1 MSMKRFTKKV
11 AFIWIMSAIAVVITA
26 ALWVAQPWKVQG
38 AQNIKGSGE
47 YDNETNGT
55 PSVIEKR
62 NEDNMQDG
70 NNTGGASGFLKDI
83 AEYIRAAAYSEI
95 NKSCEEYKMTIK
107 LSELYDEPAVD
118 AVSESCVRILR
129 EHGTTVD
136 KDILKNT
143 YVDVLCRLNMGD
155 DYRER
160 VASMLENEISGYI
173 ARAASGNNDI
183 DIADLG
189 SAVREYITK
198 ILSGNKENIKFDTD
212 ILTSDR
218 DIIIQLLKANGMS
231 QADAENACKEVI
243 PELNAV
249 YANMGIDALQS
260 LLAKSIENAADNI
273 SDGIYDSVTSAVSS
287 YNENIENIT
296 KSINQFSGQYQTMK
310 ADIDA
315 IRGQIGVLEA
325 QIREM
330 PEDSPEYLKKLEDMK
345 RRLNEGDKSLEEL
358 AGRIDELE
366 LLKENISV
374 LSVSHDNAK
383 AEVQKS
389 VEVLKSELIN
399 IIESIKEQN
408 DANYTNN
415 KQDKERAKAVIAD
428 IRDILDR
435 LDSEKLTVRE
445 FEIYNNELE
454 TLIAGIESDTG
465 FNIDNLSV
473 SLNDKM
479 KQLSDNFSEYMIMS
493 EAKQNEDKKI
503 LNKNLEDMRNQAD
516 NTNDRLG
523 TVEKRYSYV
532 DSELALLDDRISSLE
547 SDLTLSDDKIS
558 SLERDLMLSSSRISS
573 LEGDFS
579 MLDSRLEE
587 TEGGLEALD
596 SRLAKAESG
605 ITAFDDGLAEAESRL
620 AALDNRLA
628 GTESGLAALDNR
640 LAAVES
646 SFSALDDRL
655 TVAESGFMRLDKGYS
670 ALTEENTKIKSS
682 VSDNAA
688 RISELEKSVI
698 SLGKALNDGKAKV
711 AAAVTANGVFTDT
724 AADFNTIAENIDLM
738 AQQSKKD
745 IKYASINVSANN
757 TSDVTYSTY
766 EEFDTDECSR
776 FEVTFPSNSFI
787 CYRMYGKGEG
797 YNYASD
803 WHEPC
808 RDNYIYVAEGGKD
821 KWVLTGPNWHNS
833 EFEKEGLTLTVE
845 YWYIPE

>member
-118 AVSESCVRILR
+118 AVSESCVRILQ
-129 EHGTTVD
+129 EHGIAAD

-155 DYRER
+155 DLRER
-160 VASMLENEISGYI
+160 TASMLENEISGYI

-183 DIADLG
+183 DMADLG
-189 SAVREYITK
+189 KTVREYITK

-260 LLAKSIENAADNI
+260 LLAKSIENAAGNI

-310 ADIDA
+310 DDIDA

-325 QIREM
+325 QVREM
-330 PEDSPEYLKKLEDMK
+330 PEDSSEYLKKLEDMK
-345 RRLNEGDKSLEEL
+345 RRLNEGNKSLEEL
-358 AGRIDELE
+358 AVRIDELE

-408 DANYTNN
+408 DANYTSN

-503 LNKNLEDMRNQAD
+503 LNKNLEDMQNQAD

-532 DSELALLDDRISSLE
+532 DSELALLDDRILY
-547 SDLTLSDDKIS
+547 
-558 SLERDLMLSSSRISS
+558 

-579 MLDSRLEE
+579 TLDSRLEE

-596 SRLAKAESG
+596 SRLAKAENG
-605 ITAFDDGLAEAESRL
+605 ITAFNDRLAEAESRF

-655 TVAESGFMRLDKGYS
+655 TAAESGFMRLDKGYS

-698 SLGKALNDGKAKV
+698 SLGKALNDGRAKV

-724 AADFNTIAENIDLM
+724 AADFDTIAENINLM

>member
-1 MSMKRFTKKV
+1 MSMKRFTNKV
-11 AFIWIMSAIAVVITA
+11 AFIWIMSAIVVVITA
-26 ALWVAQPWKVQG
+26 ALWVVQPWKVQG

-70 NNTGGASGFLKDI
+70 NDTGGTSGFLKDI

-118 AVSESCVRILR
+118 AVSESCVRILQ
-129 EHGTTVD
+129 EHGIAAD

-155 DYRER
+155 DLRER
-160 VASMLENEISGYI
+160 TASMLENEISGYI
-173 ARAASGNNDI
+173 ARAASDNNDI
-183 DIADLG
+183 DMADLG
-189 SAVREYITK
+189 KTVREYITK

-310 ADIDA
+310 DDIDA

-325 QIREM
+325 QVREM
-330 PEDSPEYLKKLEDMK
+330 PEDSSEYLKKLEDMK
-345 RRLNEGDKSLEEL
+345 RRLNEGNKSLEEL
-358 AGRIDELE
+358 AVRIDELE

-415 KQDKERAKAVIAD
+415 KQDKERAKAVISD

-503 LNKNLEDMRNQAD
+503 LNKNFEDMQNQAD

-532 DSELALLDDRISSLE
+532 DSELALLDDRILY
-547 SDLTLSDDKIS
+547 
-558 SLERDLMLSSSRISS
+558 

-579 MLDSRLEE
+579 TLDSRLEE

-596 SRLAKAESG
+596 SRLAKAENG
-605 ITAFDDGLAEAESRL
+605 ITAFNDRLAEAESRF

-724 AADFNTIAENIDLM
+724 AADFNTIAENINLM

>member
-118 AVSESCVRILR
+118 AVSESCVRILQ
-129 EHGTTVD
+129 EHGIAAD

-155 DYRER
+155 DLRER
-160 VASMLENEISGYI
+160 TASMLENEISGYI
-173 ARAASGNNDI
+173 ARAASDNNDI
-183 DIADLG
+183 DMADLG
-189 SAVREYITK
+189 KTVREYITK

-249 YANMGIDALQS
+249 YATMGIDALQS

-310 ADIDA
+310 DDIDA

-325 QIREM
+325 QVREM
-330 PEDSPEYLKKLEDMK
+330 PEDSSEYLKKLEDMK

-358 AGRIDELE
+358 AVRIDELE

-408 DANYTNN
+408 DANYTSN

-428 IRDILDR
+428 IRGILDR

-503 LNKNLEDMRNQAD
+503 LNKNLEDMQNQAD

-532 DSELALLDDRISSLE
+532 DSELALLDDRILY
-547 SDLTLSDDKIS
+547 
-558 SLERDLMLSSSRISS
+558 

-579 MLDSRLEE
+579 TLDSRLEE

-596 SRLAKAESG
+596 SRLAKAENG
-605 ITAFDDGLAEAESRL
+605 ITAFNDRLAEAESRF

-698 SLGKALNDGKAKV
+698 SLGKALNDGRAKV

-724 AADFNTIAENIDLM
+724 AADFNTIAENINLM

>member
-1 MSMKRFTKKV
+1 MSMKRFTNRV

-47 YDNETNGT
+47 YDNETNVT

-70 NNTGGASGFLKDI
+70 NDTGGTLGFLKDI

-95 NKSCEEYKMTIK
+95 NKSCEEYKMTMK

-118 AVSESCVRILR
+118 MVSESCVRILQ
-129 EHGTTVD
+129 EHGIAVD
-136 KDILKNT
+136 KDILKNA

-160 VASMLENEISGYI
+160 AASMLENEISGYI
-173 ARAASGNNDI
+173 ARAASDNNDI

-189 SAVREYITK
+189 RSVREYITK

-296 KSINQFSGQYQTMK
+296 KSINQFSEQYQTMK

-330 PEDSPEYLKKLEDMK
+330 PEDSPELPKKLEDMK

-428 IRDILDR
+428 IRGILDR

-493 EAKQNEDKKI
+493 EAKQNEDKKM
-503 LNKNLEDMRNQAD
+503 LNKNLEDMQNQAD
-516 NTNDRLG
+516 STNDRLG

-547 SDLTLSDDKIS
+547 D
-558 SLERDLMLSSSRISS
+558 
-573 LEGDFS
+573 GFS
-579 MLDSRLEE
+579 TLDSRLEE
-587 TEGGLEALD
+587 TKGGLAALD
-596 SRLAKAESG
+596 SRLAKAENG
-605 ITAFDDGLAEAESRL
+605 ITVFDDGLAEAESRL
-620 AALDNRLA
+620 AALDDRLA
-628 GTESGLAALDNR
+628 EAEGGLTALDNR

-646 SFSALDDRL
+646 SFSTLDSRL
-655 TVAESGFMRLDKGYS
+655 TDAESGFMRLDKGYS

-698 SLGKALNDGKAKV
+698 SLNRALNDGRAKV

-724 AADFNTIAENIDLM
+724 AADFDTIAENINLM
-738 AQQSKKD
+738 AEQSKKD

-776 FEVTFPSNSFI
+776 FEVSFPSNSFI

-808 RDNYIYVAEGGKD
+808 IDNYIYVAEGGKD

>member
-1 MSMKRFTKKV
+1 MSMKRFTNRV
-11 AFIWIMSAIAVVITA
+11 AFIWIMAAIAVVITA
-26 ALWVAQPWKVQG
+26 ALWVVQPWKVQG
-38 AQNIKGSGE
+38 AQNIKDIGE
-47 YDNETNGT
+47 YNSETNDT
-55 PSVIEKR
+55 SSVLEKR
-62 NEDNMQDG
+62 KDEDSN
-70 NNTGGASGFLKDI
+70 GGVPGFLRDI

-95 NKSCEEYKMTIK
+95 GRSCDEYSMTMK

-118 AVSESCVRILR
+118 TVSESCVRILR
-129 EHGTTVD
+129 EHGIAAD

-155 DYRER
+155 ESRER
-160 VASMLENEISGYI
+160 AASMLEKEISGYI
-173 ARAASGNNDI
+173 ARAASDNNDI

-189 SAVREYITK
+189 RAVREYITK
-198 ILSGNKENIKFDTD
+198 ILSGNKEDIKFDTD

-231 QADAENACKEVI
+231 RDDAENACKEVI

-273 SDGIYDSVTSAVSS
+273 SDGIYNSVTSAVSS

-330 PEDSPEYLKKLEDMK
+330 PEDSPELLKKLEDMK
-345 RRLNEGDKSLEEL
+345 RHLNEGDKSLEAL

-408 DANYTNN
+408 AADNADN
-415 KQDKERAKAVIAD
+415 KQDREQMEALIAD
-428 IRDILDR
+428 IRGILDK
-435 LDSEKLTVRE
+435 LDSEKLTVSE
-445 FEIYNNELE
+445 FEIYNNEIE
-454 TLIAGIESDTG
+454 SLIAGIEADANL
-465 FNIDNLSV
+465 NIDNLRG

-479 KQLSDNFSEYMIMS
+479 KRLSDNFSEYMIMS
-493 EAKQNEDKKI
+493 EAKQNEDKKM
-503 LNKNLEDMRNQAD
+503 LYKNFEDMQNRAD
-516 NTNDRLG
+516 STDDRLG

-547 SDLTLSDDKIS
+547 NDFMLSDDKIS
-558 SLERDLMLSSSRISS
+558 SLESDLMLSDNRISS

-579 MLDSRLEE
+579 ALESRLED

-605 ITAFDDGLAEAESRL
+605 ITAFDDGLAEAENRLTALDDRL
-620 AALDNRLA
+620 AKAEGGLTALD
-628 GTESGLAALDNR
+628 GR
-640 LAAVES
+640 LAAVEN
-646 SFSALDDRL
+646 SFSALDGRL
-655 TVAESGFMRLDKGYS
+655 AAAESGFARLDKGY
-670 ALTEENTKIKSS
+670 ATLTEENTKIKSS

-698 SLGKALNDGKAKV
+698 SLGKALSDGKAKV

-724 AADFNTIAENIDLM
+724 SADFDTIAANINLM
-738 AQQSKKD
+738 AEQSKKD
-745 IKYASINVSANN
+745 IKYASVSVSANN

-776 FEVTFPSNSFI
+776 FEVAFPPNSFI

-808 RDNYIYVAEGGKD
+808 RDNYIYVADGGKD

>member
-1 MSMKRFTKKV
+1 MSMKRFTNKV

-118 AVSESCVRILR
+118 AVSESCVRILQ
-129 EHGTTVD
+129 EHGIAAD

-155 DYRER
+155 DLRER
-160 VASMLENEISGYI
+160 TASMLENEISGYI
-173 ARAASGNNDI
+173 ARAASDNNDI
-183 DIADLG
+183 DMADLG
-189 SAVREYITK
+189 KTVREYITK

-310 ADIDA
+310 DDIDA

-325 QIREM
+325 QVREM
-330 PEDSPEYLKKLEDMK
+330 PEDSSEYLKKLEDMK

-358 AGRIDELE
+358 AVRIDELE

-408 DANYTNN
+408 DANYTSN

-428 IRDILDR
+428 IRGILDR

-503 LNKNLEDMRNQAD
+503 LNKNLEDMQNQAD

-532 DSELALLDDRISSLE
+532 DSELALLDDRILY
-547 SDLTLSDDKIS
+547 
-558 SLERDLMLSSSRISS
+558 

-579 MLDSRLEE
+579 TLDSRLEE

-596 SRLAKAESG
+596 SRLAKAENG
-605 ITAFDDGLAEAESRL
+605 ITAFNDRLAEAESRF

-655 TVAESGFMRLDKGYS
+655 TAAESGFMRLDKGYS

-698 SLGKALNDGKAKV
+698 SLGKALNDGRAKV

-724 AADFNTIAENIDLM
+724 AADFDTIAENINLM

>member
-1 MSMKRFTKKV
+1 MSMKRFTNKV

-118 AVSESCVRILR
+118 AVSESCVRILQ
-129 EHGTTVD
+129 EHGIAAD

-143 YVDVLCRLNMGD
+143 YVDVRCRLNMGD
-155 DYRER
+155 DSRER
-160 VASMLENEISGYI
+160 AASMLENEISGYI
-173 ARAASGNNDI
+173 ARAASDNNDI
-183 DIADLG
+183 DIADSG
-189 SAVREYITK
+189 RAVREYITK

-231 QADAENACKEVI
+231 QADAENACKEVM

-315 IRGQIGVLEA
+315 IRAQIGTLEA
-325 QIREM
+325 QVREI
-330 PEDSPEYLKKLEDMK
+330 PEDSPELLKKLEDMK
-345 RRLNEGDKSLEEL
+345 RRLNEGDKSLDEL

-366 LLKENISV
+366 LLKENISI

-399 IIESIKEQN
+399 VIESIQEQN

-428 IRDILDR
+428 IRSILDR

-503 LNKNLEDMRNQAD
+503 LNKNLEDMQNQAD

-532 DSELALLDDRISSLE
+532 DSELALLDDRISA
-547 SDLTLSDDKIS
+547 
-558 SLERDLMLSSSRISS
+558 

-579 MLDSRLEE
+579 ALDSRLAK

-596 SRLAKAESG
+596 SRLAKAESS
-605 ITAFDDGLAEAESRL
+605 ITALDDRIAGTESSLTALDDALAKTESRL
-620 AALDNRLA
+620 TALDDRLA
-628 GTESGLAALDNR
+628 GTESSLAALDNR
-640 LAAVES
+640 LAAVENG
-646 SFSALDDRL
+646 FSALDSRL
-655 TVAESGFMRLDKGYS
+655 TAAESGFTQLDKGYA
-670 ALTEENTKIKSS
+670 ALTEENTKIKAS

-698 SLGKALNDGKAKV
+698 SLGKALNDGRAKV

-724 AADFNTIAENIDLM
+724 AADFDTIAENINLM
-738 AQQSKKD
+738 AEQSKKD

-766 EEFDTDECSR
+766 EEFDTDECSK
-776 FEVTFPSNSFI
+776 FEVAFPPNSFI

>member
-1 MSMKRFTKKV
+1 MK
-11 AFIWIMSAIAVVITA
+11 
-26 ALWVAQPWKVQG
+26 
-38 AQNIKGSGE
+38 
-47 YDNETNGT
+47 D
-55 PSVIEKR
+55 
-62 NEDNMQDG
+62 
-70 NNTGGASGFLKDI
+70 
-83 AEYIRAAAYSEI
+83 
-95 NKSCEEYKMTIK
+95 
-107 LSELYDEPAVD
+107 
-118 AVSESCVRILR
+118 
-129 EHGTTVD
+129 
-136 KDILKNT
+136 
-143 YVDVLCRLNMGD
+143 
-155 DYRER
+155 
-160 VASMLENEISGYI
+160 
-173 ARAASGNNDI
+173 
-183 DIADLG
+183 
-189 SAVREYITK
+189 
-198 ILSGNKENIKFDTD
+198 
-212 ILTSDR
+212 
-218 DIIIQLLKANGMS
+218 
-231 QADAENACKEVI
+231 
-243 PELNAV
+243 
-249 YANMGIDALQS
+249 
-260 LLAKSIENAADNI
+260 
-273 SDGIYDSVTSAVSS
+273 
-287 YNENIENIT
+287 
-296 KSINQFSGQYQTMK
+296 
-310 ADIDA
+310 DIDA

-325 QIREM
+325 QVREM
-330 PEDSPEYLKKLEDMK
+330 PEDSSEYLKKLEDMK

-358 AGRIDELE
+358 AVRIDELE

-408 DANYTNN
+408 DANYTSN

-428 IRDILDR
+428 IRGILDR

-503 LNKNLEDMRNQAD
+503 LNKNLEDMQNQAD

-532 DSELALLDDRISSLE
+532 DSELALLDDRILY
-547 SDLTLSDDKIS
+547 
-558 SLERDLMLSSSRISS
+558 

-579 MLDSRLEE
+579 TLDSRLEE

-596 SRLAKAESG
+596 SRLAKAENG
-605 ITAFDDGLAEAESRL
+605 ITAFNDRLAEAESRF

-698 SLGKALNDGKAKV
+698 SLGKALNDGRAKV

-724 AADFNTIAENIDLM
+724 AADFNTIAENINLM

>member
-118 AVSESCVRILR
+118 AVSESCVRILQ
-129 EHGTTVD
+129 EHGIAAD

-155 DYRER
+155 DLRER
-160 VASMLENEISGYI
+160 TASMLENEISGYI
-173 ARAASGNNDI
+173 ARAASDNNDI
-183 DIADLG
+183 DMADLG
-189 SAVREYITK
+189 KTVREYITK

-310 ADIDA
+310 DDIDA

-325 QIREM
+325 QVREM
-330 PEDSPEYLKKLEDMK
+330 PEDSSEYLKKLEDMK

-358 AGRIDELE
+358 AVRIDELE

-408 DANYTNN
+408 DANYTSN

-428 IRDILDR
+428 IRGILDR

-503 LNKNLEDMRNQAD
+503 LNKNLEDMQNQAD

-532 DSELALLDDRISSLE
+532 DSELALLDDRILY
-547 SDLTLSDDKIS
+547 
-558 SLERDLMLSSSRISS
+558 

-579 MLDSRLEE
+579 TLDSRLEE

-596 SRLAKAESG
+596 SRLAKAENG
-605 ITAFDDGLAEAESRL
+605 ITAFNDRLAEAESRF

-698 SLGKALNDGKAKV
+698 SLGKALNDGRAKV

-724 AADFNTIAENIDLM
+724 AADFNTIAENINLM

>member
-47 YDNETNGT
+47 YDNETAA
-55 PSVIEKR
+55 PSGIEKR
-62 NEDNMQDG
+62 NDEDDK
-70 NNTGGASGFLKDI
+70 GGVPGFLKDI
-83 AEYIRAAAYSEI
+83 AGYIKAAAYSEI
-95 NKSCEEYKMTIK
+95 GRSCDEYRMTMK
-107 LSELYDEPAVD
+107 FSELYEEPAID
-118 AVSESCVRILR
+118 AVSEECVRILR
-129 EHGTTVD
+129 EHGISVD
-136 KDILKNT
+136 KDILKNMP
-143 YVDVLCRLNMGD
+143 VDVLCRLNMD
-155 DYRER
+155 DESRE
-160 VASMLENEISGYI
+160 
-173 ARAASGNNDI
+173 RAASLLEKEISEYIAKLPSGNDNI

-189 SAVREYITK
+189 KKVREYIAE
-198 ILSGNKENIKFDTD
+198 IFGRNKENIKFDTD
-212 ILTSDR
+212 VLTSDR
-218 DIIIQLLKANGMS
+218 DIIIQILRANGMS
-231 QADAENACKEVI
+231 QTDAENACKEVI
-243 PELNAV
+243 PKLNNV
-249 YANMGIDALQS
+249 YTDMGTEALHS
-260 LLAKSIENAADNI
+260 LLEKSIENAAGSI
-273 SDGIYDSVTSAVSS
+273 SEGIYDSVISAISS
-287 YNENIENIT
+287 YNENIADIT
-296 KSINQFSGQYQTMK
+296 DSINRFSGQYQTMK
-310 ADIDA
+310 DDIDA

-325 QIREM
+325 QVREM
-330 PEDSPEYLKKLEDMK
+330 PEDSSEYLKKLEDMK
-345 RRLNEGDKSLEEL
+345 RRLNEGNKSLEEL
-358 AGRIDELE
+358 AVRINELE
-366 LLKENISV
+366 LLKQNVSV

-383 AEVQKS
+383 AELQKS

-408 DANYTNN
+408 AADNADN
-415 KQDKERAKAVIAD
+415 KQDREQMEALIAD
-428 IRDILDR
+428 IRGILDK
-435 LDSEKLTVRE
+435 LDSEKLTVSE
-445 FEIYNNELE
+445 FEIYNNEIE
-454 TLIAGIESDTG
+454 SLIAGIEADANL
-465 FNIDNLSV
+465 NIDNLSD

-479 KQLSDNFSEYMIMS
+479 KQLSDNFLEYMIMS
-493 EAKQNEDKKI
+493 EAKQNEDKKM
-503 LNKNLEDMRNQAD
+503 LYKNFEDMQNRAD
-516 NTNDRLG
+516 NTDNRLG
-523 TVEKRYSYV
+523 AVEKGYSYV
-532 DSELALLDDRISSLE
+532 DSELAALDSRISSLE

-558 SLERDLMLSSSRISS
+558 YLERDLMLSGSRISS

-620 AALDNRLA
+620 AALDDRLA
-628 GTESGLAALDNR
+628 ESESGLTALDNR
-640 LAAVES
+640 LAAVEN
-646 SFSALDDRL
+646 SFSVLDGRL
-655 TVAESGFMRLDKGYS
+655 TAAESGFMRLDKGYS

-724 AADFNTIAENIDLM
+724 AADFNTIAENINLM